1 MDEMTTKPAGAPRNV
16 EAGRGTAWWT
26 EGWALFT
33 KNAGLWIVL
42 GLILLVVF
50 IVLSFIPFIGW
61 LATSLLVPVFIGS
74 WMLAA
79 RKVETGGTLEVG
91 DLFTAF
97 KGPQMTPLLVLGA
110 LLLAGSIVIA
120 LVVGMLGFGAAAGM
134 VASGSAGSAGGIAA
148 AAGAGMLAFLVMMAL
163 GVLVAM
169 AIWFAPALVVFRN
182 VAPVDAMQASFAA
195 CLKNIVPMLVYGVI
209 YILAAIVA
217 SIPFGL
223 GWIVLVPVVLLT
235 VYVSYKDVFAD

>member
-1 MDEMTTKPAGAPRNV
+1 MDEMTTRPAGEPRNV
-16 EAGRGTAWWT
+16 EAGRGTGWWT

-50 IVLSFIPFIGW
+50 VVLSFIPFIGW
-61 LATSLLVPVFIGS
+61 LATSLLAPVFIGS

-79 RKVETGGTLEVG
+79 RKVEGGGTLEVG
-91 DLFTAF
+91 DLFLAF
-97 KGPQMTPLLVLGA
+97 KGEQMTQLLVVGA
-110 LLLAGSIVIA
+110 LLLAGTFVIA

-134 VASGSAGSAGGIAA
+134 MAGDHSGSAGGMMA

-169 AIWFAPALVVFRN
+169 AFWFAPALVVFRN
-182 VAPVDAMQASFAA
+182 VAPVDAMKSSFAA
-195 CLKNIVPMLVYGVI
+195 CLKNIVPMLVYGVL

-223 GWIVLVPVVLLT
+223 GWIVLVPLVLLT
-235 VYVSYKDVFAD
+235 IYVSYKDIYGA

>member
-16 EAGRGTAWWT
+16 DAGRGTAWWT

-33 KNAGLWIVL
+33 RNAGLWIVL
-42 GLILLVVF
+42 GLILFVVF
-50 IVLSFIPFIGW
+50 VVLSFIPFIGW
-61 LATSLLVPVFIGS
+61 LATSLLAPVFIGS

-91 DLFTAF
+91 DLFSAF
-97 KGPQMTPLLVLGA
+97 KGSQMTQLLVLGA
-110 LLLAGSIVIA
+110 LLLGATIVIA

-134 VASGSAGSAGGIAA
+134 VAGGSAGSTGGMVA
-148 AAGAGMLAFLVMMAL
+148 AAGAGMLAFVVMMAL

-195 CLKNIVPMLVYGVI
+195 CIKNIVPMLVYGVI

-223 GWIVLVPVVLLT
+223 GWIVLVPLVLLT
-235 VYVSYKDVFAD
+235 MYVSYKDVYTD